1 MTGTIARGRLRAQAR
16 TPDEIA
22 SRLQPSV
29 GASRC
34 VRYPSAARRASHGSW
49 KGLRGAPRHETP
61 RERDLMRESQRLAGL
76 GSALITILV
85 ATSIAGLAVVAK
97 LAILLLSD
105 QNAGFVIYV
114 PAVAL
119 AAWYRGL
126 AGGLV
131 TTLTSALFDAIIFLP
146 PVLVLAADLQGEE
159 VRLAAYLLGGLSV
172 SVLSYRLR
180 GARDRAERESG
191 ERHRLLEAEATSR
204 RQLDELIASERRANE
219 LRDAFNSVVSHE
231 LRTPITAIYG
241 GAKLLAR
248 RDRTLDDTTR
258 QELVDDLEAEA
269 DRLYRLVE
277 DLLVLARSE
286 RSDIE
291 LSAEPIVI
299 PRLVERV
306 VESEKTR
313 WPAARFEVR
322 VTSEIPT
329 ARGEDTYVEQ
339 VLRNLLSNAAKY
351 SPAGA
356 VTAVLVD
363 DSVEGVRVRVLD
375 DGAGIDPAEAA
386 KLFDLYYRS
395 PATARSVGGAGI
407 GLFVCRSL
415 VNAMGGRIWASARPA
430 GGTEFGFVLPHY
442 DA

>member
-1 MTGTIARGRLRAQAR
+1 
-16 TPDEIA
+16 
-22 SRLQPSV
+22 
-29 GASRC
+29 
-34 VRYPSAARRASHGSW
+34 
-49 KGLRGAPRHETP
+49 
-61 RERDLMRESQRLAGL
+61 MRESQRLAGL
-76 GSALITILV
+76 ASALMTILV

-97 LAILLLSD
+97 VGIMQLTD
-105 QNAGFVIYV
+105 QNAGFAIYV

-131 TTLTSALFDAIIFLP
+131 TTLISALLDLLIFLP
-146 PVLVLAADLQGEE
+146 PVVILAADLQGTEI
-159 VRLAAYLLGGLSV
+159 RLVAYLLGGLSV

-191 ERHRLLEAEATSR
+191 ERHVALEAEANAR
-204 RQLDELIASERRANE
+204 RQLDELIASDRRANE

-248 RDRTLDDTTR
+248 RDRTLDDATR
-258 QELVDDLEAEA
+258 QELLDDLEAEA

-286 RSDIE
+286 RGSIE

-299 PRLVERV
+299 PRLVEGV
-306 VESEKTR
+306 VDSEKGR

-322 VTSEIPT
+322 NASQVPT

-356 VTAVLVD
+356 VTTVLVD
-363 DSVEGVRVRVLD
+363 DTDDGVRVRVLD
-375 DGAGIDPAEAA
+375 EGPGIDTTEAD

-395 PATARSVGGAGI
+395 PATARTAAGAGI

-415 VNAMGGRIWASARPA
+415 VDAMGGRIWASARPA
-430 GGTEFGFVLPHY
+430 GGSEFGFVLPRY
-442 DA
+442 EQEASPAPTPA